1 MTQPVTTWTLPVTP
15 EARAAL
21 AERGVTVVPET
32 ITLILKEATMRELRP
47 FDEVMKLAKTDPFA
61 GAAYVI
67 QKRAEQPVSE
77 ELAREVVQ
85 DLTPP
90 ELAELLWAFKEGRR
104 DTEGK
109 LVGAVRSTLS
119 GISDQLLSA
128 LGSAVSLSPPTS
140 TDSKK
145 PGLTS

>member
-21 AERGVTVVPET
+21 AERGITDVPES
-32 ITLILKEATMRELRP
+32 ITLMLREATLRELRP
-47 FDEVMKLAKTDPFA
+47 FDDVMKTAKTDPFN
-61 GAAYVI
+61 AAAFVI
-67 QKRAEQPVSE
+67 QKRADQPVSE
-77 ELAREVVQ
+77 DVAREVAQ

-90 ELAELLWAFKEGRR
+90 ELAELFWAFKEGRR

-109 LVGAVRSTLS
+109 VAGAVRSTLN
-119 GISDQLLSA
+119 GMSDQLLTA

-140 TDSKK
+140 TD
-145 PGLTS
+145 